1 MSAVTSG
8 FDLQGARRG
17 PAAVR
22 IPKVRARSWLW
33 FVVLGVLL
41 LVIVIRLVLPGRV
54 TVGGAIPMA
63 LRDEASGTGYVRA
76 KTLVGV
82 GARINGVI
90 IATRV
95 DQGDRVRAG
104 QVLAELQNSDAQG
117 QLRQADHQVS
127 AQRAGVA
134 AARAN
139 VAAAEAR
146 LGASISALEKQR
158 AALRLADLTLERMR
172 SLHQSGIVS
181 KEVLDTAE
189 AAQTAAA
196 REVDAA
202 GALRG
207 AAAQQLAA
215 ARSDASTAALLA
227 DASLANADVQR
238 ANLAYTVVR
247 SPFDG
252 YVVTRDLEP
261 GATVVPGLPIFTIA
275 DPAVTWVSVN
285 IDQRELSGL
294 RIGQPATITLRSN
307 PARRIPGTVARIAQ
321 QADAVTEEVTV
332 DVAFVKPA
340 DVALNETAEVEILK
354 RSKPQANA
362 VPATALV
369 RGPKGFSLWIVREGR
384 LRLQSVETGI
394 QDKRGW
400 IEIARGLEPSDRV
413 VVNPSI
419 EKTLLAPGKRVRAR
433 SVVSP

>member
-1 MSAVTSG
+1 MSAVTSVR
-8 FDLQGARRG
+8 DLSEERA

-22 IPKVRARSWLW
+22 IPNVVARSWLW
-33 FVVLGVLL
+33 LVALGVLL
-41 LVIVIRLVLPGRV
+41 LVVVIRLVLPGRV
-54 TVGGAIPMA
+54 TVASASPMA
-63 LRDEASGTGYVRA
+63 LRDEAAGTGYVRA

-90 IATRV
+90 LTTHV

-127 AQRAGVA
+127 AQRAGA
-134 AARAN
+134 AASLAN
-139 VAAAEAR
+139 VAADEAR

-172 SLHQSGIVS
+172 SLHESGIAS
-181 KEVLDTAE
+181 REALDTAE

-202 GALRG
+202 DALR
-207 AAAQQLAA
+207 AASAQQLAA
-215 ARSDASTAALLA
+215 ARSDANTAVLLTDVSVA
-227 DASLANADVQR
+227 YADVQR

-285 IDQRELSGL
+285 VDERERSGL
-294 RIGQPATITLRSN
+294 RVGQPATITLRSD

-321 QADAVTEEVTV
+321 QADSVTEEVTV
-332 DVAFVKPA
+332 DVAFAKPA

-354 RSKPQANA
+354 GLKPRASA
-362 VPATALV
+362 VPATALA
-369 RGPKGFSLWIVREGR
+369 RGPQGSSLWIVREGR
-384 LRLQSVETGI
+384 LRLQPVETGI
-394 QDKRGW
+394 RDKRGW
-400 IEIARGLEPSDRV
+400 IEIARGLGPADLV

-419 EKTLLAPGKRVRAR
+419 EKTRLAPGKRVRTRSEAR
-433 SVVSP
+433 P